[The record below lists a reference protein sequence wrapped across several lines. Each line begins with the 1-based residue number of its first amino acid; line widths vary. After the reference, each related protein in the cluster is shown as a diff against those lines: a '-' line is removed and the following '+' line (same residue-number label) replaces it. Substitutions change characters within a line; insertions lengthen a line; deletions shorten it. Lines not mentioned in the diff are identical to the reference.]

1 MNITVDQQ
9 AYYPYEPDQTAVE
22 KEQSQRYDINEQ
34 GEPDNHS
41 SNPDP
46 FLLTDSK
53 IMTGQGKAVIMAVGQ
68 NTLLARIMKGKNMS
82 MEENPT
88 HLEEKLKVTA
98 ASIEKFAKLVMALTI
113 VTHLI
118 FLVIYIPSTD

>member
-9 AYYPYEPDQTAVE
+9 SYFPYDGKIDHTCAE
-22 KEQSQRYDINEQ
+22 KEQSQRYDVNEQ

-53 IMTGQGKAVIMAVGQ
+53 IMTG
-68 NTLLARIMKGKNMS
+68 
-82 MEENPT
+82 
-88 HLEEKLKVTA
+88 
-98 ASIEKFAKLVMALTI
+98 
-113 VTHLI
+113 
-118 FLVIYIPSTD
+118 